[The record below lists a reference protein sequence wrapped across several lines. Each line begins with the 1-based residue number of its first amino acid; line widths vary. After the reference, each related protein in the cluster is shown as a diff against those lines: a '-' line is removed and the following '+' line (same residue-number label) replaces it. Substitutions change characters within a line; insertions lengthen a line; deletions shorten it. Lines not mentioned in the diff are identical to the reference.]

1 VFNYDNT
8 KRNYPVLS
16 VIKLYLNISWK
27 NNEKSAHNTFQ
38 AYSIGVKSCQET
50 DFFLGKLFLHSFF
63 TAPFAIRLIKCTF
76 SYFLNVCNNRKQSHH
91 VDHQQLHEN
100 RSAPATFQ
108 IHFQFNFHFNW
119 AQISI
124 IVWTNISPIP
134 SVTITHN
141 YDDHANNTFFVAA
154 IYSARRDRTRL
165 LPPDRRG
172 GVHVHR
178 QFSGLLRGLTGI
190 SVPFN
195 HGESRFERFIPSSFP
210 FELYS

>member
-1 VFNYDNT
+1 MLIINNYMKT
-8 KRNYPVLS
+8 GLHLQLS
-16 VIKLYLNISWK
+16 KYI
-27 NNEKSAHNTFQ
+27 
-38 AYSIGVKSCQET
+38 
-50 DFFLGKLFLHSFF
+50 
-63 TAPFAIRLIKCTF
+63 
-76 SYFLNVCNNRKQSHH
+76 
-91 VDHQQLHEN
+91 
-100 RSAPATFQ
+100 
-108 IHFQFNFHFNW
+108 FNW
-119 AQISI
+119 TQISI
-124 IVWTNISPIP
+124 IIWTNISPIP

-141 YDDHANNTFFVAA
+141 YDDHANNTFFFVAA

-165 LPPDRRG
+165 LHPDRRG